1 MYIHKNRKIH
11 YNIYGTS
18 VCVRVSLAAN
28 THQSSDNRL
37 LYNYVYAQVYILT
50 PTCICTGLYT
60 HPYMYMHRFIY
71 SPLHVY
77 AQVYI
82 LTPTC
87 ICTSLYT
94 HPTCVGTGLY
104 SHNVYLIIG

>member
-1 MYIHKNRKIH
+1 MNIHKNRKIH

-18 VCVRVSLAAN
+18 VCANISLAAN
-28 THQSSDNRL
+28 LHQSSDTDCC
-37 LYNYVYAQVYILT
+37 I
-50 PTCICTGLYT
+50 CICTGLCT

-87 ICTSLYT
+87 ICKGLYT
-94 HPTCVGTGLY
+94 HPTCVGTDLY